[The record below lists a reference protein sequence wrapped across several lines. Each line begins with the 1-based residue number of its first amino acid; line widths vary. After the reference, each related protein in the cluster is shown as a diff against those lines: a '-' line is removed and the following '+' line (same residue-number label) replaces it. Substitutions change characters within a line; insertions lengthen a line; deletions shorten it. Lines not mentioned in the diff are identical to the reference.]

1 VTLAVPELVSVRGA
15 VTVLPTSGDPKLRV
29 AGAAVIA
36 PRVVPVEAT
45 WAPTPDSEM
54 DAVSFAAAAA
64 GRPRRRTWLGV
75 DREALLVSEITPARV
90 PLARGAKVTL
100 KFRVW
105 PGSRVAGNHQVG
117 TAGVGHSC
125 RLGPTPAER
134 HAAKIDTR
142 GVQAD
147 LARRNRGAR
156 NG

>member
-54 DAVSFAAAAA
+54 DAVSFTLAAVAA

-90 PLARGAKVTL
+90 PLARGAKVTV

-105 PGSRVAGNHQVG
+105 PGSRVEG
-117 TAGVGHSC
+117 
-125 RLGPTPAER
+125 RLRPLV
-134 HAAKIDTR
+134 AKSLLLATTCEIVRLVPPELVT
-142 GVQAD
+142 VAD
-147 LARRNRGAR
+147 RV
-156 NG
+156 